1 MGGRAYGPG
10 LLPEILVRLLV
21 VLVFVATTAGVA
33 GFLAGR
39 RPEPS
44 VASTVSPY
52 AADSNPVRG
61 LTAREVDDL
70 LNGRGAGFARTA
82 ELNSYP
88 GPRHAIDL
96 ADRLELTADQ
106 RAVAGR
112 IFEGMSAKAQRLGRE
127 ILERERRFS
136 AGFAER
142 RITPD
147 GLRAEAES
155 LGVLYGRLRAVHLA
169 AHLEL
174 TRALTPQQIRRY
186 DMLRGYHA
194 SAGGRPDAHVHGG

>member
-1 MGGRAYGPG
+1 
-10 LLPEILVRLLV
+10 LLV

-52 AADSNPVRG
+52 AADSSPVRG

-88 GPRHAIDL
+88 GPRHAIDM
-96 ADRLELTADQ
+96 ADDLDLTSDQ
-106 RAVAGR
+106 RAAADR
-112 IFEGMSAKAQRLGRE
+112 IFEGMTAEARRLGQE
-127 ILERERRFS
+127 IVERERQLS
-136 AGFAER
+136 AAFAER
-142 RITPD
+142 RITAE
-147 GLRAEAES
+147 GLSAEAES

-169 AHLEL
+169 AHLAL
-174 TRALTPQQIRRY
+174 TRALSADQVRRY
-186 DMLRGYHA
+186 DRLRGYHA
-194 SAGGRPDAHVHGG
+194 TGDGPDAHGHGG

>member
-1 MGGRAYGPG
+1 M
-10 LLPEILVRLLV
+10 RLLL
-21 VLVFVATTAGVA
+21 VLVSVAATAAVA
-33 GFLAGR
+33 GFLVGR
-39 RPEPS
+39 RPDPS

-52 AADSNPVRG
+52 AGDSSPVRG

-106 RAVAGR
+106 RATAGR
-112 IFEGMSAKAQRLGRE
+112 IFEGMSTEAQRLGRE

-147 GLRAEAES
+147 DLRADAET
-155 LGVLYGRLRAVHLA
+155 LGVLYGRLRAVHLT

-194 SAGGRPDAHVHGG
+194 PAGGRPDAHVHGG